1 MHSVQLLRFQRLLQY
16 PSGLINVVW
25 TPSVQLNVAHPRNCA
40 HNMNLLIVFLC
51 SMYNYDI
58 TKYLESLEIKNNF
71 LSGLLSMQPPTRE
84 IIGEKPNQ
92 CTHNRLTMRLTEL
105 NICLICVVDMWFNY
119 KKLCLLFVFW
129 INILYFVLY
138 LPSIV
143 RLVTNNWKFV
153 CTCCGGK
160 NERLLETWK
169 PDSVSEFRTGRE
181 DDGNW
186 IINPLN

>member
-1 MHSVQLLRFQRLLQY
+1 MEIIKCFGSLCFIWICQQITGKAPTTMHSVQLLRFQRLLQY

-25 TPSVQLNVAHPRNCA
+25 TPSVQLNLAHPRNCA
-40 HNMNLLIVFLC
+40 HNMYLLIVFLC

-84 IIGEKPNQ
+84 IIGENPNQ

-119 KKLCLLFVFW
+119 KKLCLLFMF
-129 INILYFVLY
+129 
-138 LPSIV
+138 
-143 RLVTNNWKFV
+143 
-153 CTCCGGK
+153 
-160 NERLLETWK
+160 
-169 PDSVSEFRTGRE
+169 SE
-181 DDGNW
+181 
-186 IINPLN
+186 

>member
-1 MHSVQLLRFQRLLQY
+1 MATKNPWSEKISASYHEIWIIDWLRGDNQMFRKSVFYLDLPIDHREGANDNAFGTALRFQRLLQY

-40 HNMNLLIVFLC
+40 LNMYLLIVFLC

-119 KKLCLLFVFW
+119 KKLCLLFMF
-129 INILYFVLY
+129 
-138 LPSIV
+138 
-143 RLVTNNWKFV
+143 
-153 CTCCGGK
+153 
-160 NERLLETWK
+160 
-169 PDSVSEFRTGRE
+169 SE
-181 DDGNW
+181 
-186 IINPLN
+186 